1 MVTAS
6 VTIENYIR
14 GGKLR
19 GEGMIHLCVSKTYEA
34 ETCKKARNA
43 VSLFGYEIEEDHGL
57 D

>member
-14 GGKLR
+14 GEKLR
-19 GEGMIHLCVSKTYEA
+19 GEGGGHSCVNKTYEP

-43 VSLFGYEIEEDHGL
+43 VSLFGYEIEEDHEL

>member
-1 MVTAS
+1 MVTIC

-14 GGKLR
+14 GEKLR
-19 GEGMIHLCVSKTYEA
+19 GERVVHSCVSKTYEP

-43 VSLFGYEIEEDHGL
+43 VSLFGYEIEEDHEL

>member
-1 MVTAS
+1 MVTIC

-14 GGKLR
+14 GEKLR
-19 GEGMIHLCVSKTYEA
+19 GERVAHSCVSKTYEP

-43 VSLFGYEIEEDHGL
+43 VSLFGYEIEEDHEL